1 MDGTRGGYFEDIPNR
16 YPANSWYHYDDDE
29 CEYSCMITEY
39 IYWSITSL
47 LGAQKNRLEDIQ
59 DEWELNTS
67 SKMQKDKKFIII
79 QNIIF
84 LPTFLNFNFID
95 QILLN
100 QQLFQQS

>member
-29 CEYSCMITEY
+29 YEYSCMITEY